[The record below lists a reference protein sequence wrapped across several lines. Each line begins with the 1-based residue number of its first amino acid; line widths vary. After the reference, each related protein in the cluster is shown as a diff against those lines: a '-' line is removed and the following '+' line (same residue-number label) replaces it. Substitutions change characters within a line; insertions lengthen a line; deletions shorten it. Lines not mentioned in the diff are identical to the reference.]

1 MNNKGLAVS
10 VLNLAPVRAG
20 FDNRQAIEA
29 MTWLAQ
35 QTEQL
40 GYSRYWV
47 AEHHNTPGLVS
58 SATSI
63 LISHL
68 LQHTQQIRV
77 GSGGVMLPNHSP
89 LMVAEQYGTLETLYP
104 QRIDLGL
111 GRAPGTDQ
119 ATAQALRRNPVMESA
134 LSFPDDVRTLQ
145 RYLGDSDKQGFVKA
159 YPGIGTHIPLYILG
173 SSTESAYLAAELGLP
188 YVFAAHFAPRMLES
202 AVAIYRQQFK
212 PSSVLAKPYFILC
225 LNVIAAET
233 DAEAELLA
241 TSQQRFFLNV
251 VRNTRLPLQP
261 PKAIAT
267 GEIEAHEQQVLDSMT
282 ACTLLGSPAS
292 VANQLD
298 ELQRIIKAD
307 EMMAVTYIYDQQKQL
322 DSYRLFKQIAEQYQR
337 AV

>member
-1 MNNKGLAVS
+1 MNSKKLAVS
-10 VLNLAPVRAG
+10 VLNLAPVRQG

-29 MTWLAQ
+29 MTTLAQ
-35 QTEQL
+35 QTEKL
-40 GYSRYWV
+40 GYCRYWV

-68 LQHTQQIRV
+68 LQHSDHIRI

-104 QRIDLGL
+104 NRVDLGL

-119 ATAQALRRNPVMESA
+119 ATAQALRRSGMETA
-134 LSFPDDVRTLQ
+134 LTFPDDVRALQ
-145 RYLGDSDKQGFVKA
+145 RYLGDSRRQGFVKA
-159 YPGIGTHIPLYILG
+159 YPGVDTHVPLYILG
-173 SSTESAYLAAELGLP
+173 SSTGSAYLAAELGLP
-188 YVFAAHFAPRMLES
+188 YVFAAHFAPRVLES
-202 AVAIYRQQFK
+202 AVGIYRQNFK
-212 PSSVLAKPYFILC
+212 PSAVLEKPYFILC

-261 PKAIAT
+261 PKPIET
-267 GEIEAHEQQVLDSMT
+267 GEIEPHEQRVVDSMT
-282 ACTLLGSPAS
+282 ACTLLGSQAS
-292 VANQLD
+292 ITEQLTQ
-298 ELQRIIKAD
+298 LQRIIKAD
-307 EMMAVTYIYDQQKQL
+307 EIMAVTYIYDLEKQL
-322 DSYRLFKQIAEQYQR
+322 HSYRLFKQIAEQS

>member
-1 MNNKGLAVS
+1 MNNTGLPVS

-104 QRIDLGL
+104 NRIDLGL

-145 RYLGDSDKQGFVKA
+145 RYLGDADKQGFVKA

-212 PSSVLAKPYFILC
+212 PSSVLAEPYFILC

-233 DAEAELLA
+233 DEEADFLA

-261 PKAIAT
+261 PKAIAA
-267 GEIEAHEQQVLDSMT
+267 GEIEPHEQQVLDSMT
-282 ACTLLGSPAS
+282 ACTLLGSQAT
-292 VANQLD
+292 VAEQLD

-307 EMMAVTYIYDQQKQL
+307 EIMAVTYIYDQEKQL
-322 DSYRLFKQIAEQYQR
+322 NSYRLFKQIAEQC
-337 AV
+337 